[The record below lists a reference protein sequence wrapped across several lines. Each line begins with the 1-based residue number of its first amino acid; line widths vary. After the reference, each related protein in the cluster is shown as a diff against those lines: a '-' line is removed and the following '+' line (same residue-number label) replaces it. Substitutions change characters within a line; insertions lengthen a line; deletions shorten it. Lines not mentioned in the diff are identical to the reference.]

1 MTDSFQRYLR
11 AKRTVDDRALDRRVV
26 GRLREAVRDRAAAT
40 TEPFR
45 VVDAGAGI
53 GTMLTRAVEWDLLPD
68 GNIEYVAVDIDG
80 ENVDAIRPHIEQ
92 WANGRETIRL
102 GSDPFS
108 IETAQQSIT
117 VRTVVDDVVTHA
129 GKMDPTAD
137 LLVGVALLDLVEFEE
152 LGTLLGCLA
161 SGGLCYFPITF
172 DGATRFRPRH
182 PADDLIESR
191 YHDHMDQK
199 PGGNSQAGGDVL
211 TAVQRMERATLLD
224 AGGSDWIVRP
234 IDGEYP
240 SDEAYFLRHI
250 VDSVESAVGE
260 LAGEDLPELNDWL
273 DQRRAQIDDG
283 ELLYLTHQLDVLGRV
298 NEQFETSG

>member
-45 VVDAGAGI
+45 VVDAGAGV

-68 GNIEYVAVDIDG
+68 GDIEYVAVDIDG
-80 ENVDAIRPHIEQ
+80 ENVDAIRPHVEQ

-152 LGTLLGCLA
+152 LETLLGCLA

>member
-80 ENVDAIRPHIEQ
+80 ENIDAIRSHVEQ